1 MNTQMLLSG
10 SAAAAR
16 GACEAGAAWACGYP
30 GTPATEILDAVA
42 ALEGTTLLRT
52 ANEKVALEVAMGVSQ
67 GGRRALAVMKHIGLN
82 IASDAIV
89 ASAYAGVGGGLVIT
103 AVDDPGLLASMNEQ
117 DTRHFA
123 RAARIPMFA
132 PSDAQEIHDF
142 TRMAFAFSEQYD
154 IPVIVRLTTRLCYT
168 HSLCTVGE
176 RSEPAQRASKLHAPA
191 TRPEGVRRHEHLE
204 KQLAAIESF
213 GNQAFDLN
221 TIDVGSNEVGIITS
235 GISYAYAKE
244 VLPEA
249 SFLKLGLIHPL
260 PKKLIAYFASLVQ
273 RLYVIEELDPF
284 LEEQIRAMGIDVI
297 GKDAFPRTGELS
309 SDIVAA
315 GLVREGARSAR
326 SGAATDLPLRSTVQC
341 MGCAHRSLMNAFQTL
356 GLTVVGD
363 VGCYTPGD
371 LPPADPTELDVC
383 FGAGSSMS
391 VAFGHALARGGD
403 GRDTVAVLSGSTF
416 LHSGLPALATI
427 VANGGTTTVCI
438 LAAPSHGGGNSA
450 ASAADAAPVDFA
462 RLCEGVGVARVLP
475 IEVGD
480 EEAAER
486 ALADARMLDGVTVI
500 ISS

>member
-30 GTPATEILDAVA
+30 GTPATEILDAVT
-42 ALEGTTLLRT
+42 ALDGTTMLRT

-89 ASAYAGVGGGLVIT
+89 ASVYAGVGGGLVIT
-103 AVDDPGLLASMNEQ
+103 SIDDPGLLASMNEQ

-132 PSDAQEIHDF
+132 PSDSQEILDF

-154 IPVIVRLTTRLCYT
+154 VPVIVRLTTRLCFT
-168 HSLCTVGE
+168 HSMCTVGTRHE
-176 RSEPAQRASKLHAPA
+176 STLRGSVLHTPKTQR
-191 TRPEGVRRHEHLE
+191 EGMRRHEHLE
-204 KQLAAIESF
+204 RQLAAIEAF
-213 GNQAFDLN
+213 GNQAFELN

-244 VLPEA
+244 VLPDA

-260 PKKLIAYFASLVQ
+260 PKKLVAYFASLVQ

-284 LEEQIRAMGIDVI
+284 LEEQIRAMGINVI
-297 GKDAFPRTGELS
+297 GKEAFPRTGELS
-309 SDIVAA
+309 ADIVAA
-315 GLVREGARSAR
+315 GLAREGASAPR
-326 SGAATDLPLRSTVQC
+326 PIMGSDLPLRSTSQC
-341 MGCAHRSLMNAFQTL
+341 MGCAHRSLMNAFQKL
-356 GLTVVGD
+356 DLTVVGD
-363 VGCYTPGD
+363 IGCYTPGD
-371 LPPADPTELDVC
+371 LPPADPAELDVC

-391 VAFGHALARGGD
+391 VAFGHALARGD
-403 GRDTVAVLSGSTF
+403 SRDTVAVLSGATF
-416 LHSGLPALATI
+416 LHSGLPALASI
-427 VANGGTTTVCI
+427 VQNGGTATICI
-438 LAAPSHGGGNSA
+438 MATPSHAAA
-450 ASAADAAPVDFA
+450 ASDTAGIDFV

-475 IEVGD
+475 IEAGD

-486 ALADARMLDGVTVI
+486 ALADARMRDGVTVI

>member
-89 ASAYAGVGGGLVIT
+89 ASVYAGVGGGLVIT

-142 TRMAFAFSEQYD
+142 TRMAFSFSEQYD
-154 IPVIVRLTTRLCYT
+154 VPVIVRLTTRLCYT

-176 RSEPAQRASKLHAPA
+176 RIESAQRASKLHAPK
-191 TRPEGVRRHEHLE
+191 TRTEGMRRHEHLE

-244 VLPEA
+244 VLPDA

-297 GKDAFPRTGELS
+297 GKEAFPRTGELS
-309 SDIVAA
+309 ADIVAA
-315 GLVREGARSAR
+315 GLVREGVTAPRPT
-326 SGAATDLPLRSTVQC
+326 TDASPLPLRVTTLCSH
-341 MGCAHRSLMNAFQTL
+341 CAHRSLMNAFQKL
-356 GLTVVGD
+356 ALTVVGD
-363 VGCYTPGD
+363 VGCHTPGD
-371 LPPADPTELDVC
+371 LPPADPDELDVC
-383 FGAGSSMS
+383 YGEGSSMS

-403 GRDTVAVLSGSTF
+403 SRDTVAVLSGSTF

-427 VANGGTTTVCI
+427 VENGGTATVCI
-438 LAAPSHGGGNSA
+438 M
-450 ASAADAAPVDFA
+450 ASASHAAAATGTSSIDFA

-475 IEVGD
+475 IAAGD

-486 ALADARMLDGVTVI
+486 ALADARMRDGVTVI